1 MVKFTV
7 STKHETLLSLHG
19 CKKEKESL
27 DQNTTQLESNF
38 EKYATN
44 LVKMNYRLAFVFS
57 YERFKN
63 ALNLRNFGNFYNCLA
78 MNTAGNRTCIIT
90 SRLSDLS
97 HRGVYTHIKAGKHV
111 MFEKQQFPASFFTKG
126 HGLYKKIFHHSLQ
139 HTCTYL
145 RKILV

>member
-1 MVKFTV
+1 
-7 STKHETLLSLHG
+7 
-19 CKKEKESL
+19 
-27 DQNTTQLESNF
+27 
-38 EKYATN
+38 
-44 LVKMNYRLAFVFS
+44 
-57 YERFKN
+57 
-63 ALNLRNFGNFYNCLA
+63 

-145 RKILV
+145 RKILVFFLRSPFTYDVLSYLRNNSFLGNLFMSYLFIFLIPTFAPPLTFTGLRKQHA